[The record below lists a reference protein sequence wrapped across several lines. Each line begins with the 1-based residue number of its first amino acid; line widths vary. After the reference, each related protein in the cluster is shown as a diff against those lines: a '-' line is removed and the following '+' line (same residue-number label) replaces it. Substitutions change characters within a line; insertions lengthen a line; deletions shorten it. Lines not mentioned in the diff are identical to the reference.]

1 MIQYHKIQNAF
12 KRNPENLKQVMNG
25 VWTDPVFEYLAG
37 AQWSFTEKVDGTNI
51 RVIVEPAV
59 SEGEQVRPWQAAR
72 ILFKGKTDNANMHG
86 DLVNRLNEMFL
97 PQADALHEAF
107 PEGACLYGEGYGAG
121 IQKVGGN
128 YGKTKEFVL
137 FDVKIGDFWLERN
150 NVIDISVKFGLLAVP
165 EVMRGT
171 LHEAIDMTAAGFNSA
186 WGGFLAEG
194 LIGKPLVELQTRYG
208 SRIITKIK
216 TCDFQS

>member
-1 MIQYHKIQNAF
+1 MIQYHKIMNAF
-12 KRNPENLKQVMNG
+12 KRNPDNMKQVMNG
-25 VWTDPVFEYLAG
+25 VWTDPVFEYLSG

-51 RVIVEPAV
+51 RVMILPPINEDDIP
-59 SEGEQVRPWQAAR
+59 R
-72 ILFKGKTDNANMHG
+72 ILFNGKTDNANVPG
-86 DLVNRLNEMFL
+86 DLLNRLNVMFL